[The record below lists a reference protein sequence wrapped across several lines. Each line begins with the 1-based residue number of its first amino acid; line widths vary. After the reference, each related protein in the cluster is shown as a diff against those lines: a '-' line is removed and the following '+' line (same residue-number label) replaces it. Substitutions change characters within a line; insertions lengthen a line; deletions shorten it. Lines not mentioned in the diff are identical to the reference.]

1 MSEPELTEEQFKLRY
16 ITSAEICKL
25 LGVNRSSLMQAR
37 RRGMLPN
44 AMRLP
49 KQNGY
54 AWDRVAVKPFLDA
67 WTLSLASRRGLL
79 K

>member
-1 MSEPELTEEQFKLRY
+1 MSENELTPEQFKLRY
-16 ITSAEICKL
+16 ITSVEICKL
-25 LGVNRSSLMQAR
+25 LDVTRATVLQAR

-44 AMRLP
+44 PIRFLDR
-49 KQNGY
+49 KHY
-54 AWDRVAVKPFLDA
+54 VWDREEVKPFLDA